1 MILMYIAF
9 YEYRKT
15 SNILYD
21 FLEALLIVI

>member
-1 MILMYIAF
+1 MYIAF